1 MVLVVAV
8 LVVALLVALAVV
20 VLVVAGLVVGLC
32 ASRLLI
38 NLGGSALDLVR
49 GLLLIVFGLLTLIIG
64 AGGGRLRRRARRGGR
79 RRVAG
84 ERSGDSGARE
94 QRQGGH
100 GDDQLPWVHPWRLFV
115 PGARLPPRHSF
126 SAKGEEDTRP
136 DWGWQPG
143 DKGSSP
149 FPGMAALSALR
160 DLA

>member
-20 VLVVAGLVVGLC
+20 VLVVAGLVVGLR

-100 GDDQLPWVHPWRLFV
+100 GDDQLPWVHPGSPFV
-115 PGARLPPRHSF
+115 PGARLRPRFGARAGSRQRGPE
-126 SAKGEEDTRP
+126 SAASTRRRWSLRV
-136 DWGWQPG
+136 DHGRL
-143 DKGSSP
+143 
-149 FPGMAALSALR
+149 AAR
-160 DLA
+160 C